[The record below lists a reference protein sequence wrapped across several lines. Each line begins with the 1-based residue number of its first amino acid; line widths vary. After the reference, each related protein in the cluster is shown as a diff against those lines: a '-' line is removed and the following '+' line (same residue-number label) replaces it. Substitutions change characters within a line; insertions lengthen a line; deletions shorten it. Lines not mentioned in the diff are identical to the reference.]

1 MGGGGQGPAN
11 SLEGHSARDLPGGGR
26 EVSFEIFQTQFFGK
40 RVKQATIGRLGGAMN
55 LNAPFLGSASVL
67 FIHPSI

>member
-1 MGGGGQGPAN
+1 MGRGQAN

-26 EVSFEIFQTQFFGK
+26 EVRFEIFQTQLFVK
-40 RVKQATIGRLGGAMN
+40 RAKQATIGRSGGAMN
-55 LNAPFLGSASVL
+55 LNTPFPGSASVL